1 MNLPLQQRAG
11 ANVGL
16 ITSNYPRTQVVKSST
31 LALVLGDNLLFEGPA
46 EGVRLVGNI
55 ALFNQN
61 IAGNLIVQAVL
72 KNAAG
77 NEQVIGTKTCLIAV
91 VAPNTETTRNFFTP
105 TVLAAAL
112 APGES
117 LILRVTTAGAFV
129 AGTAYAQAEYAELYG
144 VQSVR
149 AALSTSLQVVVQP
162 PAGKSLVTL
171 LGGDAPNFVLN
182 YDSANHTIDV
192 YVNDGVIDTLVYKG
206 LFVPA
211 GGTNSV
217 PLPSLGAGQ
226 SLKMAMREPIAT
238 PGQLV
243 QYGALYLLNDE
254 I

>member
-11 ANVGL
+11 SNVGI
-16 ITSNYPRTQVVKSST
+16 ITSNYPRTKTEKSVT
-31 LALVLGDNLLFEGPA
+31 QALALGDNLLFQGPV
-46 EGVRLVGNI
+46 EGVRFVGNI

-61 IAGNLIVQAVL
+61 ITGNLIVQAVL

-77 NEQVIGTKTCLIAV
+77 NEQVIGTKTCAIAV

-112 APGES
+112 TPGES

-129 AGTAYAQAEYAELYG
+129 GGTAYVQAEYAELYG

-149 AALSTSLQVVVQP
+149 AALSTSLQVVTQP

-182 YDSANHTIDV
+182 FDSIDHIIDV

-206 LFVPA
+206 LFVPT
-211 GGTNSV
+211 GGTNTV

-226 SLKMAMREPIAT
+226 SLKMAMRLPIAT

-243 QYGALYLLNDE
+243 TYAALYLLNDG